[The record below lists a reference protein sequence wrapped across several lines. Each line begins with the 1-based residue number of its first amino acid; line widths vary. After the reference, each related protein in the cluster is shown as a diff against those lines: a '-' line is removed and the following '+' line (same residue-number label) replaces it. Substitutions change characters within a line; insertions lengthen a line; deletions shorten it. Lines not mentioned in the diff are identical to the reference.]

1 MYVPPHFKEEQLP
14 LLQEAIRNSRLAS
27 LVTMTAGGLVAS
39 HVPLH
44 LDPEPA
50 PYGTLRGHV
59 ARANTQWR
67 ESNGEVEG
75 LAIFLGPEAYISPA
89 WYPSKKVDGKVVPTW
104 NYVAVHAYGRVSF
117 FDDADRLLALITALT
132 EQHEGKRADP
142 WAVSD
147 APADYIRARLKGIV
161 GFDMPIA
168 RLEGK
173 WKMSQNQPADNRL
186 GAEEGL
192 RREGGSAETAVA
204 AVMAR
209 AQKR

>member
-14 LLQEAIRNSRLAS
+14 VLQEAIRNSRLAS

-44 LDPEPA
+44 FDPEPA

-67 ESNGEVEG
+67 DSNSDVEG
-75 LAIFLGPEAYISPA
+75 LAIFMGPEAYISPA
-89 WYPSKKVDGKVVPTW
+89 WYPSKQADGKVVPTW
-104 NYVAVHAYGRVSF
+104 NYVAIHAYGRVSF
-117 FDDADRLLALITALT
+117 FDDTDRLLALVTALT
-132 EQHEGKRADP
+132 EQHEGKRAEP

-173 WKMSQNQPADNRL
+173 WKMSQNQAAENRL
-186 GAEEGL
+186 GAEAGL
-192 RREGGSAETAVA
+192 QREGGSAETAVA
-204 AVMAR
+204 AVMAETR
-209 AQKR
+209 KS